1 MDNKNRINECYR
13 YEPIEVT
20 DKPLFSQEIDA
31 TYVLHLEGNGR
42 YESVLDQLQQYPPT
56 KIIYIAF
63 NPGFRSCP
71 KEDYVTISLQDIVDA
86 FIHVFIHAEE
96 KGYRNILVLED
107 DFFFDPCIRNEPEH
121 VANIET
127 FLHGLRDK
135 GRSPSDEN
143 NTSSKNNFM
152 YFLGSLPFLQRPVDW
167 SCLHYSVSVT
177 AGTHACIYSP
187 AMRRNILSLD
197 QKKIR
202 DWDVYNNNSCKNRYG
217 YHRPLCYQLFTATE
231 NQKNWIGSDGP
242 YEAWNKWWGQMG
254 VTIFNGFGL
263 DKSIVPGYPFFYHTS
278 KLIFFILWI
287 LFFLVLYEIV
297 KILCKK
303 PKEIKKQWV
312 LLLCLG
318 ILIVLPSYILFR
330 V

>member
-1 MDNKNRINECYR
+1 MDNKNRVNECYR

-31 TYVLHLEGNGR
+31 TYVLHLENNGR
-42 YESVLDQLQQYPPT
+42 YETVLDQLHQYPPT

-71 KEDYVTISLQDIVDA
+71 KEPYVIISLQDIVDA

-96 KGYRNILVLED
+96 HGYRNILVLED

-121 VANIET
+121 VAHIES
-127 FLHGLRDK
+127 FLHKLDK
-135 GRSPSDEN
+135 KE
-143 NTSSKNNFM
+143 NFM

-167 SCLHYSVSVT
+167 NGVHYSVSVT

-187 AMRRNILSLD
+187 AMRRKMLSLD
-197 QKKIR
+197 QKLIR
-202 DWDVYNNNSCKNRYG
+202 DWDVYNNNHCKKRYG

-254 VTIFNGFGL
+254 VTIFNAFGL
-263 DKSIVPGYPFFYHTS
+263 DKHIVPGYPFFYHTS
-278 KLIFFILWI
+278 KLVFFILWT
-287 LFFLVLYEIV
+287 LFFLVLYEIIN
-297 KILCKK
+297 ILRKK
-303 PKEIKKQWV
+303 PKEIYKQSYV
-312 LLLCLG
+312 LLFLL
-318 ILIVLPSYILFR
+318 ILFLLPSYIL
-330 V
+330 VTLSQIGN